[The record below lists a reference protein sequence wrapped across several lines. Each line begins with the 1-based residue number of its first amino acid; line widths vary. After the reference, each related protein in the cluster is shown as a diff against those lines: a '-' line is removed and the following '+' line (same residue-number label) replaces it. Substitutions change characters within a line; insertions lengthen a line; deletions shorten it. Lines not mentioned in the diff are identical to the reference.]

1 MEKRVY
7 IHRILSDVSS
17 EIAWFLLNVSGEVL
31 ACNHFS
37 AELFKYK
44 SAQDLI
50 GLSLR
55 ELVPREFASHLPPE
69 ITIEHL
75 TNGLFLE
82 RINRCADETLI
93 ATLIKTSFIEIEN
106 DTYVE
111 CFAKADYAACES
123 TEARMYKQLNE
134 LLKSEIMRLKNIQN
148 PSDEMTYFHHDLAF
162 GLAKKHKG
170 LKRRDVV
177 FCSLILAGLQTKEI
191 ADILCVTSDSAY
203 KFRKRLRRKIGLTAK
218 DDLFE
223 YLKTIIV
230 ENQL

>member
-50 GLSLR
+50 GVSLR
-55 ELVPREFASHLPPE
+55 ELVPREFASNLPPE

-93 ATLIKTSFIEIEN
+93 ATLIKTSFIELDNEI
-106 DTYVE
+106 YVE
-111 CFAKADYAACES
+111 CFAKADDAACES
-123 TEARMYKQLNE
+123 AGTRMYKQLNE
-134 LLKSEIMRLKNIQN
+134 LLKCEVMRLKNIQN
-148 PSDEMTYFHHDLAF
+148 PSKEMTYFQHDLAIE
-162 GLAKKHKG
+162 LAKRHED
-170 LKRRDVV
+170 LKARD
-177 FCSLILAGLQTKEI
+177 FIFFSLVLAGVQTKEI
-191 ADILCVTSDSAY
+191 ADILCITTDSAY
-203 KFRKRLRRKIGLTAK
+203 KYRKRLRKKIGLSAEQ
-218 DDLFE
+218 DLYE
-223 YLKTIIV
+223 YLQEV
-230 ENQL
+230 MLAALS